1 MSFTQLLQNKQRPH
15 KTEEVNLKI
24 TKIFIYIDSRINTR

>member
-1 MSFTQLLQNKQRPH
+1 MSFAQLLQDKLGPH